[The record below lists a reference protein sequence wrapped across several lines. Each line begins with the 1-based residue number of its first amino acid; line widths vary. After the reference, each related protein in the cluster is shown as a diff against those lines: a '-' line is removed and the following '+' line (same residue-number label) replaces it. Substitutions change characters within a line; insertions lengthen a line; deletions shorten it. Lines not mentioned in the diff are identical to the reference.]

1 MSCLYLSL
9 EQILDFHESVINR
22 YGGTHGIRDRG
33 LLESAIA
40 QPRQSAFQTDI
51 YPTLPEKA
59 AALAFFISENQ
70 PFLDGNKRTAAVAL
84 VTFLRLNGVDLSA
97 SDDELC
103 GAIMGLADK
112 TWDRKAF
119 FGWVAA
125 KTSPPGRD

>member
-1 MSCLYLSL
+1 MSCLYFSF
-9 EQILDFHESVINR
+9 EEILDIHESVINR

-84 VTFLRLNGVDLSA
+84 VVFLRLNGLDLLA
-97 SDDELC
+97 DADELYA
-103 GAIMGLADK
+103 AIMGLADK
-112 TWDRKAF
+112 SWDRKVF
-119 FGWVAA
+119 FGWVAERA
-125 KTSPPGRD
+125 LPS